1 MLLIKGGIIMKK
13 AIAYVSAMAIITTT
27 ILSQISCSYTSHIG
41 KTTVLNVFSP
51 KVVQAAQNVSIV
63 LNGNHL
69 AFSGTQPQL
78 VNGSV
83 LVPARGVFENM
94 GFQAQWDDST
104 KTSTLRKEGMTIV
117 SQLGASYF
125 TVNGSQK
132 SLDVPVQ
139 IIDGT
144 LMLPLRAISEAT
156 GAQVNWDANA
166 FTASINTDAQAS
178 AQPATPV
185 QPSPGRPEVE
195 DIIFDGYVIN
205 KVNVGNGVTLCKGDT
220 KEIVESL
227 LGKPDRDVL
236 NNQYGIDNGPENHNL
251 WYDDLNLCILYT
263 NDGLLKDI
271 GLQNPEHSFMGY
283 KVGDPFSLDQQ
294 LRSYEEWNPGFGY
307 AWPDIMAY
315 YREMYKR
322 DSLPDTYL
330 TSINYTI
337 GGNTTYTNEP
347 KPTSVGA
354 IFIRFYY
361 H

>member
-1 MLLIKGGIIMKK
+1 MKK
-13 AIAYVSAMAIITTT
+13 TVTYASAMAIATASIFGQTPNVWM
-27 ILSQISCSYTSHIG
+27 SKISEVPIIS
-41 KTTVLNVFSP
+41 VFSP
-51 KVVQAAQNVSIV
+51 EIVQAAQNVSIV

-69 AFSGTQPQL
+69 VFSGAQPQL

-156 GAQVNWDANA
+156 GAQVNWDANT
-166 FTASINTDAQAS
+166 FTASINTNAQAS
-178 AQPATPV
+178 AQPTTPV

-220 KEIVESL
+220 REIVESL

-236 NNQYGIDNGPENHNL
+236 NNDYGIDNGPENHNL

>member
-1 MLLIKGGIIMKK
+1 MKK
-13 AIAYVSAMAIITTT
+13 TIAYASAMAIATATF
-27 ILSQISCSYTSHIG
+27 LGQAPEAWMSQISEVPILSM
-41 KTTVLNVFSP
+41 FSP
-51 KVVQAAQNVSIV
+51 EVIQAAEGNVSIV

-69 AFSGTQPQL
+69 VFSGTQPQL
-78 VNGSV
+78 VSGSV

-94 GFQAQWDDST
+94 GFQAQWDDTT

-156 GAQVNWDANA
+156 GAQVNWDANT
-166 FTASINTDAQAS
+166 FTASINTNAQAS
-178 AQPATPV
+178 TQQPATPV

-220 KEIVESL
+220 REIVESL
-227 LGKPDRDVL
+227 LGKPDRDTL
-236 NNQYGIDNGPENHNL
+236 NNDYGIDNGLENHNF
-251 WYDDLNLCILYT
+251 WYDDLDLVIRYN
-263 NDGLLKDI
+263 NNGLLSYVNLESPK
-271 GLQNPEHSFMGY
+271 LSFMGY
-283 KVGDPFSLDQQ
+283 RPGDPFSLDQQ
-294 LRSYEEWNPGFGY
+294 LRSYEKWNSGFGY
-307 AWPDIMAY
+307 AWPDIVAY
-315 YREMYKR
+315 YNEMYKR
-322 DSLPDTYL
+322 DSLPDTSL
-330 TSINYTI
+330 PSISYCVQ
-337 GGNTTYTNEP
+337 GNTGLTNEP
-347 KPTSVGA
+347 RPTSIGCVY
-354 IFIRFYY
+354 IDFYY